1 MTYLLRVVLP
11 DRPGT
16 LGALAS
22 ALGAEGAD
30 ILSVDVVERG
40 GGSAVDDLVV
50 DMPSSRLP
58 DVLIT
63 AAEAVDGVVVESVRP
78 FAGAL
83 DTTRELELVE
93 TIAARP
99 EEGLIR
105 LAEGVPRLFRS
116 AWALITEN
124 TGEGTRVRRVA
135 SSAAAPETEAAE
147 LPWLPL
153 SKATVLDPD
162 AGHTVPDAWTAL
174 DTELAAAPLGRPE
187 RAVVVGRPG
196 GPAFRPSE
204 LARLSHLAG
213 IVATI
218 TG

>member
-40 GGSAVDDLVV
+40 AGTAVDDLVV
-50 DMPSSRLP
+50 DMPSSRPP

-63 AAEAVDGVVVESVRP
+63 AAESVHGVVVESVRP

-93 TIAARP
+93 AVAARP
-99 EEGLIR
+99 EEGVTL
-105 LAEGVPRLFRS
+105 LAEGVPGLFRS
-116 AWALITEN
+116 AWALVTEA
-124 TGEGTRVRRVA
+124 TGSGAEGAPRGLERR
-135 SSAAAPETEAAE
+135 APETEAVE

-153 SKATVLDPD
+153 DKARCSTPP
-162 AGHTVPDAWTAL
+162 AGTLVPEAWTDL
-174 DTELAAAPLGRPE
+174 DTELAAAPVGRPE

-218 TG
+218 VG

>member
-1 MTYLLRVVLP
+1 VTYLLRVVLP

-22 ALGAEGAD
+22 ALGTEGAD

-40 GGSAVDDLVV
+40 AGTAVDDLVV
-50 DMPSSRLP
+50 DMPSSRPP

-63 AAEAVDGVVVESVRP
+63 AAESVHGVVVESVRP

-93 TIAARP
+93 AVAARP
-99 EEGLIR
+99 EMGVTL
-105 LAEGVPRLFRS
+105 LAEGVPGLFRS
-116 AWALITEN
+116 AWALVTEA
-124 TGEGTRVRRVA
+124 GVRRVA
-135 SSAAAPETEAAE
+135 SSAAAPETEAVE
-147 LPWLPL
+147 LAWLPL
-153 SKATVLDPD
+153 DKATVLDP
-162 AGHTVPDAWTAL
+162 AGGHVVPEAWTAL
-174 DTELAAAPLGRPE
+174 DTELAAAPVGRPE
-187 RAVVVGRPG
+187 RALVVGRPG

-218 TG
+218 VG